1 MVNGRITV
9 EQMDWLQER
18 ADELGG
24 NLSAALRQAVTD
36 ARFLEMARDD
46 YRSLRAQHPE
56 FKIPRHEDDGSSS
69 FLEVILGMG
78 MSDTDDLQWRR
89 EQSTDEAS

>member
-9 EQMDWLQER
+9 EQMEWLQER
-18 ADELGG
+18 AHELGG

-46 YRSLRAQHPE
+46 YRSLRAQHPD
-56 FKIPRHEDDGSSS
+56 FKIPRHEEDGASR

-78 MSDTDDLQWRR
+78 MSDTDDLQLRR
-89 EQSTDEAS
+89 EEPADGA